1 VAFVHCHSGHA
12 FLQLVQLV
20 EPFAF
25 VVFFAAHD
33 DDFFWLDI
41 ASGNRFVGCKLFKK
55 SRIKNDITPNEQKK
69 RGKVTA
75 KFPKPFWDS
84 LFCLDRRRNLQTS
97 F

>member
-33 DDFFWLDI
+33 NDFFLV
-41 ASGNRFVGCKLFKK
+41 RH
-55 SRIKNDITPNEQKK
+55 RIGKPIRWMQIIQKIE
-69 RGKVTA
+69 
-75 KFPKPFWDS
+75 
-84 LFCLDRRRNLQTS
+84 N
-97 F
+97 